1 VSYCVNI
8 FGEVDKMRKI
18 LESCPTCGGTM
29 AVSELSCTVCDTV
42 VRSRYTP
49 CPFCR
54 LSPEDLA
61 FMLLFVR
68 SRGNVK
74 DMERELGVSY
84 WTIRGRLNELIAA
97 MGLGDADD
105 ETADPAPAAVPSP
118 TGGWS
123 STGDPAAAPS
133 PTAGGP
139 GRASSTGDPAAV
151 PSPSGGGL
159 GRGSSA
165 APPTLTAAD
174 RQAILDRLKRGE
186 ITATEAAALLGGN

>member
-1 VSYCVNI
+1 
-8 FGEVDKMRKI
+8 M
-18 LESCPTCGGTM
+18 L
-29 AVSELSCTVCDTV
+29 VSELSCTVCDTL

-84 WTIRGRLNELIAA
+84 WTIRGRLNEVIAA
-97 MGLGDADD
+97 MGLGGEEPPAEEPLPAREADAPPPP
-105 ETADPAPAAVPSP
+105 PARQGSQGAAV
-118 TGGWS
+118 
-123 STGDPAAAPS
+123 A
-133 PTAGGP
+133 
-139 GRASSTGDPAAV
+139 
-151 PSPSGGGL
+151 
-159 GRGSSA
+159 
-165 APPTLTAAD
+165 

-186 ITATEAAALLGGN
+186 LTPAQAADQLAAL

>member
-1 VSYCVNI
+1 VRYPVNI
-8 FGEVDKMRKI
+8 FDEVDEMRKI
-18 LESCPTCGGTM
+18 LESCPTCGGAM

-97 MGLGDADD
+97 MGLGSADD
-105 ETADPAPAAVPSP
+105 EPPAPGQEDTATPSP
-118 TGGWS
+118 AGRGAGKGPSADEAT
-123 STGDPAAAPS
+123 PS
-133 PTAGGP
+133 PPRRESAKGP
-139 GRASSTGDPAAV
+139 
-151 PSPSGGGL
+151 
-159 GRGSSA
+159 
-165 APPTLTAAD
+165 TAAD

-186 ITATEAAALLGGN
+186 LTPTQAAALLSGS

>member
-1 VSYCVNI
+1 
-8 FGEVDKMRKI
+8 
-18 LESCPTCGGTM
+18 M

-84 WTIRGRLNELIAA
+84 WTIRGRLNELIAT
-97 MGLGDADD
+97 MGLGGDD
-105 ETADPAPAAVPSP
+105 ETPTTADRAGDDAP
-118 TGGWS
+118 TGKEAAKEAS
-123 STGDPAAAPS
+123 AGDPTAAA
-133 PTAGGP
+133 A
-139 GRASSTGDPAAV
+139 GRASGK
-151 PSPSGGGL
+151 G
-159 GRGSSA
+159 
-165 APPTLTAAD
+165 PTATE

-186 ITATEAAALLGGN
+186 LTPTQAAALLSGN

>member
-1 VSYCVNI
+1 
-8 FGEVDKMRKI
+8 
-18 LESCPTCGGTM
+18 M

-84 WTIRGRLNELIAA
+84 WTIRGRLNELIAT
-97 MGLGDADD
+97 MGLGDANDD
-105 ETADPAPAAVPSP
+105 TADPAPGDAVRPPAGQAASRGASADNP
-118 TGGWS
+118 
-123 STGDPAAAPS
+123 APS
-133 PTAGGP
+133 RAERATAKGPTA
-139 GRASSTGDPAAV
+139 TE
-151 PSPSGGGL
+151 
-159 GRGSSA
+159 
-165 APPTLTAAD
+165 
-174 RQAILDRLKRGE
+174 RQAILDRLKLGE
-186 ITATEAAALLGGN
+186 LTATEAAALLGGN

>member
-1 VSYCVNI
+1 
-8 FGEVDKMRKI
+8 
-18 LESCPTCGGTM
+18 M

-84 WTIRGRLNELIAA
+84 WTIRGRLNELIAT

-105 ETADPAPAAVPSP
+105 DTPAPDPAPGDTAVRP
-118 TGGWS
+118 
-123 STGDPAAAPS
+123 PAGQASGRGASADEPAPS
-133 PTAGGP
+133 RAERATAKGPTA
-139 GRASSTGDPAAV
+139 TE
-151 PSPSGGGL
+151 
-159 GRGSSA
+159 
-165 APPTLTAAD
+165 

-186 ITATEAAALLGGN
+186 LTATEAAALLGGN

>member
-1 VSYCVNI
+1 
-8 FGEVDKMRKI
+8 MRKI

-84 WTIRGRLNELIAA
+84 WTIRGRLNELIAT
-97 MGLGDADD
+97 MGLGDAGDD
-105 ETADPAPAAVPSP
+105 TPDLAPADAADEPAPSRTARA
-118 TGGWS
+118 TAKG
-123 STGDPAAAPS
+123 
-133 PTAGGP
+133 PTA
-139 GRASSTGDPAAV
+139 TE
-151 PSPSGGGL
+151 
-159 GRGSSA
+159 
-165 APPTLTAAD
+165 

-186 ITATEAAALLGGN
+186 ITATEAAVLLGGN

>member
-1 VSYCVNI
+1 
-8 FGEVDKMRKI
+8 
-18 LESCPTCGGTM
+18 M

-84 WTIRGRLNELIAA
+84 WTIRGRLNELIAT

-105 ETADPAPAAVPSP
+105 TADPAPGDAVRPPACPAASR
-118 TGGWS
+118 GAS
-123 STGDPAAAPS
+123 ADDPAPS
-133 PTAGGP
+133 RAERATAKGPTA
-139 GRASSTGDPAAV
+139 TE
-151 PSPSGGGL
+151 
-159 GRGSSA
+159 
-165 APPTLTAAD
+165 

-186 ITATEAAALLGGN
+186 LTAIEAAALLGGN